1 MLRSSLQL
9 LRSSL
14 PFPNTSSVNSVV
26 ANPLALHS
34 RCMHLTS
41 NLFAERRDLRTYRMT
56 MPSKDQTLH
65 GEKSIEID
73 SVKDKKGMFP
83 DKDTPNRVFD
93 GVLFKELP
101 IFNIKACKNNTIITM
116 SDFKGN
122 VHLTK
127 SCGTCGFKTAK
138 KATNIAAQT
147 TAISISTKALGE
159 LGVRTARVRVQ
170 GIGPGRM
177 AAIKGLQMG
186 GINIVCITDNT
197 HVSWAPPRARK
208 QRRV

>member
-56 MPSKDQTLH
+56 MPSKDLTLH

-116 SDFKGN
+116 SDFK
-122 VHLTK
+122 
-127 SCGTCGFKTAK
+127 
-138 KATNIAAQT
+138 ATNIAAQT
-147 TAISISTKALGE
+147 TAISISTKALVE

-177 AAIKGLQMG
+177 SAIKGLQMG